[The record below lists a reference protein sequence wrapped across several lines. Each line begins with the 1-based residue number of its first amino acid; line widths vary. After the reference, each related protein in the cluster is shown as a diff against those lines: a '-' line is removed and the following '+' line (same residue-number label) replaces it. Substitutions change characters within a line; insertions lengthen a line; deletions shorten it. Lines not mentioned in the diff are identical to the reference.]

1 MIFSFLGDSIT
12 EGAWIEK
19 KEDIYYNIV
28 GRKLDVTALGYGIG
42 GTRIA
47 PFDNTKGVDN
57 YPWYFETRVKDI
69 DPKSD
74 FVFVFGGTND
84 YGHGNALMGSYNEPN
99 TFKGALKS
107 LIKALEKRFDKER
120 IIFITPLHRAFDED
134 IRGEFCNTKEFGYP
148 LKEYADA
155 IIEYCSMEGIKVI
168 DFFNNPPMDL
178 PTKFE
183 KEEFYNDGLH
193 PTEAGH
199 KKMAEALVSY
209 IKINNLI

>member
-1 MIFSFLGDSIT
+1 MILSFLGDSIT
-12 EGAWIEK
+12 EGAFIAK

-28 GRKLDVTALGYGIG
+28 AEKLGVTALGYGIG

-47 PFDNTKGVDN
+47 PYDTTKGKDN
-57 YPWYFETRVKDI
+57 YPQYFETRVKDI
-69 DPKSD
+69 EKKSD
-74 FVFVFGGTND
+74 YVFVFGGTND

-107 LIKALEKRFDKER
+107 LIKALEKRFDKDG

-148 LKEYADA
+148 LKEYVDT
-155 IIEYCSMEGIKVI
+155 INEYCKEEGIKVI
-168 DFFNNPPMDL
+168 DFFNNPPMDV

-183 KEEFYNDGLH
+183 KEEFYYDGLH
-193 PTEAGH
+193 PTEEGH
-199 KKMAEALVSY
+199 RKMAEALVSY
-209 IKINNLI
+209 MKDNKLI